1 LGAVKLA
8 NEKRDDFSLPNERK
22 DSERQRRNETN
33 RAHMPEKCN
42 CIQVTYRRTLK
53 LCREVERKE
62 ARMQN
67 NRERSAEL
75 AAAPGSAK
83 FLPDGEGH
91 SLRSDEGEVAVW
103 SGKTT
108 DTGQECYAVK
118 MPHKSGNK
126 HIFLLSRAR
135 ATLLGN
141 LLLTAINRNS
151 QNEKGEPR

>member
-1 LGAVKLA
+1 
-8 NEKRDDFSLPNERK
+8 
-22 DSERQRRNETN
+22 
-33 RAHMPEKCN
+33 
-42 CIQVTYRRTLK
+42 
-53 LCREVERKE
+53 
-62 ARMQN
+62 MQN

-151 QNEKGEPR
+151 QNAQEEDRKRGFTVTPIAEQRRREQPKENDGK